1 MNFTLY
7 LMFQTTLNNSISS
20 QLSSATS
27 TLLQP
32 RMAQLE
38 TLEAKVRVVAIFHK
52 RICSLKSNL
61 FQMASIEVSLSS
73 TSLTPASTGVR
84 RTKRIAPSPTPRI
97 APSPVSMLSVRSTP
111 TQPTRIEVTQSPS
124 DLESLRNV
132 LSDKENVI
140 QR

>member
-1 MNFTLY
+1 
-7 LMFQTTLNNSISS
+7 
-20 QLSSATS
+20 
-27 TLLQP
+27 
-32 RMAQLE
+32 
-38 TLEAKVRVVAIFHK
+38 
-52 RICSLKSNL
+52 
-61 FQMASIEVSLSS
+61 MASIEVSLSS

-111 TQPTRIEVTQSPS
+111 TQPTRIEVTQSTS
-124 DLESLRNV
+124 DVESLRNV

>member
-1 MNFTLY
+1 
-7 LMFQTTLNNSISS
+7 
-20 QLSSATS
+20 
-27 TLLQP
+27 
-32 RMAQLE
+32 
-38 TLEAKVRVVAIFHK
+38 
-52 RICSLKSNL
+52 
-61 FQMASIEVSLSS
+61 MASIEVSLSS

-97 APSPVSMLSVRSTP
+97 APSPVSMLLSVRSTP

-124 DLESLRNV
+124 DVESLRNV